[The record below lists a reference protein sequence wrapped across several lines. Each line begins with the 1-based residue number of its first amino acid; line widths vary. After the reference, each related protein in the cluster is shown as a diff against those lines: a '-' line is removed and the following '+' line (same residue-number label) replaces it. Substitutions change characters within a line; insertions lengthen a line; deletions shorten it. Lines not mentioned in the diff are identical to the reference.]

1 MTVTSTTY
9 GSPVFQPGMTQDVY
23 TPDQLIGGD
32 LKIVTDNATITGGA
46 IYKRGTVLGKITAS
60 GKLTQ
65 SLSASSDGSQTPFTV
80 LVDDVD
86 TTGGDVN
93 GGIFRQAELNGN
105 ALILGTGITLAAA
118 KAALESAAGQNIFI
132 KTPVVASDPS

>member
-1 MTVTSTTY
+1 MTTF
-9 GSPVFQPGMTQDVY
+9 GAPPFQPGMTTDTY
-23 TPDQLIGGD
+23 IPDQLIGGD

-65 SLSASSDGSQTPFTV
+65 ALAASNDGSQTPVTA

-86 TTGGDVN
+86 STGGDVT
-93 GGIFRQAELNGN
+93 GPVFRQAELNGN
-105 ALILGTGITLAAA
+105 ALILGTGITLSTAKAGMEAAA
-118 KAALESAAGQNIFI
+118 GYNLFI
-132 KTPVVASDPS
+132 KSPVTAADPT